1 MIFFLTPFST
11 SKTQPRLRGL
21 LDVDNFRQAVPCI
34 QGFGPFNLFQSPW
47 AQNARDEEYFS
58 DVLTRLGEIV
68 KDDVKLGT
76 LYLTLVLATPSS
88 EASEETRSNPSL
100 EAVQQEVRLLIHR
113 YLSYKHSQS
122 TAGTLY
128 NNLMAIISD
137 LFTCDKIH
145 VFGRLE
151 DNNSE
156 LNINQYL

>member
-1 MIFFLTPFST
+1 M
-11 SKTQPRLRGL
+11 
-21 LDVDNFRQAVPCI
+21 
-34 QGFGPFNLFQSPW
+34 
-47 AQNARDEEYFS
+47 
-58 DVLTRLGEIV
+58 